1 VFAGK
6 YILCTNTLCSF
17 SDGRA
22 GCLANAGCS
31 GGATM
36 IGMVFGRSQSSWLG
50 RLAVAGS
57 AWALDAGVLTRET
70 TFPRPSPHPP
80 TPQHSW
86 PHASA
91 DAAPAALLACCHC
104 AVSRPRPPS
113 PDDSAPRQ
121 VSRLSYAMN
130 AARQACR
137 PKHQVLVLKC
147 YPKNQKHNVDVKPNS
162 SELSYLLY
170 YASTRRSKLQK
181 VGDFLEKRTTT
192 DAWKGR
198 IGNVQVTLE
207 IFKAVIEKCPRD
219 LPLYAAA
226 VLRSLRTVLK
236 SNDVAMVEDSV
247 PTFEAL
253 CAHQDP
259 ANLAAD
265 QDYIRQYE
273 EIVQLYASFA
283 SKEAFKA
290 AKTPV
295 SWPVAIRFRK
305 SGLRALKAVA
315 SSESLGSETGRQL
328 DVIIPV
334 ILLNILSES
343 GQYLKR
349 LQARENDKEE
359 HEKDEQLR
367 RRQSV
372 STARTD
378 EDEADP
384 VAASGTTA
392 EADKLAE
399 EEVGLVALQALRH
412 IFLGVN
418 RGQLRLATSAV
429 LNFVGKHVKPDEEA
443 QGAAIGTWATTL
455 MAMICQ
461 WAPVQ
466 DRYAIL
472 VGTMETLVRSPIVDD
487 DMGHQLVL
495 ATIINS
501 LLSSTIN
508 FIGLSVMD
516 VLVGLISHTLLLL
529 QLGGPGTNVKPHHQQ
544 TTSVVSGDAT
554 NDPKTSGSL
563 GGVVM
568 EVVKQPSYLRVQ
580 LLDTVKECMASLA
593 NHVYYTDQITDMV
606 AAILIRLKPSP
617 LSAISSTA
625 EAIEDPAG
633 AVNAVASSASLRERL
648 PNVDR
653 FFSFEMARLTALET
667 VKNII
672 QTANRRKPDGSSASV
687 SRSSVK
693 VRAWEGTQW
702 LLRDPSG
709 QVRRAYVDA
718 LVVWLNLEKKKEH
731 LKFVDDYR
739 KKEKENDKGGLARR
753 AVSNASQRDK
763 SPKKGKNTFLPLL
776 HLAVYENALQ
786 YVDSEPD
793 LLLLHLLLT
802 TLVYKLGINAVR
814 SGLPMILRL
823 QEDIQELDNA
833 GSKVRIGSLVH
844 GYLWALSM
852 AMDFEITAVG
862 RTLHAEISRRNSKG
876 LWVESIRVPPM
887 SIDRIEIPH
896 SDPARIPAEVAQTEA
911 LKPFDHREAL
921 VDRIADGY
929 TSSLYSP
936 PSSPPGSP
944 GRSMSIALNAPQTLK
959 PSPQLP
965 YRVKE
970 ELLAEWTKDE
980 CLSTNTKDSSSASL
994 TGSRTE
1000 TSTQKKNNYLG
1011 VTIPNGNLDSANNSP
1026 LASPRRAESR
1036 PRSTAYGL
1044 VGRLSSPH
1052 RNRSPSRTPGSE
1064 SSARSTVRVDD
1075 LKRVLSGSAPRT
1087 SYSIRPATKRNQEN
1101 FGDSSASESMVSM
1114 HSLSDLSFVTAD
1126 PAGPPQSESPTKTTA
1141 GTATLAPHAQSQ
1153 PNTSP
1158 TLRQEPNS
1166 NAWGARESAFA
1177 NDAVPPVPPIPD
1189 SLRDKS
1195 ASPPGT
1201 MTAAAG
1207 RPKTAPGGNGS
1218 IVNRK
1223 GRSASQSKRS
1233 VHTGE
1238 RSASRG
1244 RRDGDGATMAK
1255 KVSRKPDFSGFL
1267 DSIDVGEEERGA
1279 SGVGK
1284 APY

>member
-1 VFAGK
+1 
-6 YILCTNTLCSF
+6 
-17 SDGRA
+17 
-22 GCLANAGCS
+22 
-31 GGATM
+31 M
-36 IGMVFGRSQSSWLG
+36 
-50 RLAVAGS
+50 
-57 AWALDAGVLTRET
+57 
-70 TFPRPSPHPP
+70 
-80 TPQHSW
+80 
-86 PHASA
+86 
-91 DAAPAALLACCHC
+91 
-104 AVSRPRPPS
+104 
-113 PDDSAPRQ
+113 
-121 VSRLSYAMN
+121 
-130 AARQACR
+130 
-137 PKHQVLVLKC
+137 LKC

-192 DAWKGR
+192 DVWKAR
-198 IGNVQVTLE
+198 IGFVCTIQTLGTEGLTSRRSNVQVTLE
-207 IFKAVIEKCPRD
+207 IFKALIEKCPRD
-219 LPLYAAA
+219 LPLYAGA
-226 VLRSLRTVLK
+226 VLRSLCTVLK
-236 SNDVAMVEDSV
+236 SNDVAMLEDSV

-273 EIVQLYASFA
+273 EVVQLYAGFA
-283 SKEAFKA
+283 SKEVSKGG
-290 AKTPV
+290 KTPV

-315 SSESLGSETGRQL
+315 SSESLGSQTGRQL

-334 ILLNILSES
+334 ILLNIMSES
-343 GQYLKR
+343 GQYLKH
-349 LQARENDKEE
+349 LQGRENNKEE

-372 STARTD
+372 STSRTD
-378 EDEADP
+378 DEEADP

-429 LNFVGKHVKPDEEA
+429 LSFVGSHVKPDEEPR
-443 QGAAIGTWATTL
+443 GAGIGTWATTL

-472 VGTMETLVRSPIVDD
+472 VGTMETLVRSPIVED
-487 DMGHQLVL
+487 DMGRQLVL

-516 VLVGLISHTLLLL
+516 VLIGLISHILLLL
-529 QLGGPGTNVKPHHQQ
+529 QLGGPGSAIMPHHQQ
-544 TTSVVSGDAT
+544 TTSVVSGNAM
-554 NDPKTSGSL
+554 NDPKNSGNL

-568 EVVKQPSYLRVQ
+568 EVVKQPSYFRLQ
-580 LLDTVKECMASLA
+580 LLDTVKKCMASLA
-593 NHVYYTDQITDMV
+593 THVYYTDQVSDMV
-606 AAILIRLKPSP
+606 AAILARLKPSP
-617 LSAISSTA
+617 LSAISTTA
-625 EAIEDPAG
+625 EAIVDPAG
-633 AVNAVASSASLRERL
+633 AVNAVASSASLQEKP

-653 FFSFEMARLTALET
+653 FFSFETARLTALET
-667 VKNII
+667 VKSII
-672 QTANRRKPDGSSASV
+672 VTANARRPDGSSASV
-687 SRSSVK
+687 SRSSVR

-709 QVRRAYVDA
+709 QVRKAYVDA
-718 LVVWLNLEKKKEH
+718 LIVWLNLEKKKEH

-739 KKEKENDKGGLARR
+739 KKENDNDKGGLARR
-753 AVSNASQRDK
+753 AVSNASQREK
-763 SPKKGKNTFLPLL
+763 SPKRGKNTFLPLL

-802 TLVYKLGINAVR
+802 TLVNKLGINAVR
-814 SGLPMILRL
+814 TGLPMVLRL
-823 QEDIQELDNA
+823 QEDIQNLDSA

-844 GYLWALSM
+844 GYLWAVSM
-852 AMDFEITAVG
+852 AMDFETTSVA
-862 RTLHAEISRRNSKG
+862 RTLHTEISRRNSKG
-876 LWVESIRVPPM
+876 LWVKSIRVPPM
-887 SIDRIEIPH
+887 SIDRIETPH
-896 SDPARIPAEVAQTEA
+896 VDPARIPPEIVQTEA

-929 TSSLYSP
+929 STSLYSP

-959 PSPQLP
+959 PTPQLP

-970 ELLAEWTKDE
+970 ELLADWTRDE

-994 TGSRTE
+994 TGSRTAA
-1000 TSTQKKNNYLG
+1000 STQQKNNYLG
-1011 VTIPNGNLDSANNSP
+1011 VTIPNGNLDSANNTP
-1026 LASPRRAESR
+1026 LASPRRAHSR
-1036 PRSTAYGL
+1036 PPSTAYGL

-1052 RNRSPSRTPGSE
+1052 RNRSPSGTPGST
-1064 SSARSTVRVDD
+1064 SSARSTVRVDE

-1087 SYSIRPATKRNQEN
+1087 SYSIRPPTKRHQEPSS
-1101 FGDSSASESMVSM
+1101 DSSASESMVSM

-1126 PAGPPQSESPTKTTA
+1126 HTVPQQAQPLESPTA
-1141 GTATLAPHAQSQ
+1141 PAATLTPRSQ
-1153 PNTSP
+1153 PVTPSAP
-1158 TLRQEPNS
+1158 VPN
-1166 NAWGARESAFA
+1166 NAYAARESAYSA
-1177 NDAVPPVPPIPD
+1177 EGVPPVPPIPD
-1189 SLRDKS
+1189 SLREKS
-1195 ASPPGT
+1195 VSPPGT
-1201 MTAAAG
+1201 NAAG
-1207 RPKTAPGGNGS
+1207 RPKTAPGGN
-1218 IVNRK
+1218 VNGNLSTRK
-1223 GRSASQSKRS
+1223 SRSASLSKRS
-1233 VHTGE
+1233 VGERSTSRGWSNGLGDGTGE
-1238 RSASRG
+1238 RIGSTRKSN
-1244 RRDGDGATMAK
+1244 T
-1255 KVSRKPDFSGFL
+1255 RKPDFSGFL
-1267 DSIDVGEEERGA
+1267 DSIDVGGGDGGLGDG
-1279 SGVGK
+1279 SGLGK